1 MDYIHKNI
9 LNYKEGWI
17 MNNYWDQEINN
28 NIQYIKQLSKQY
40 PTINSACTEV
50 INLEAILNLPKG
62 TEHYLSDIHGEY
74 EAFIHVLNNASG
86 VIRRKIDYIFDNTIR
101 EHEKRRLAM
110 LIYYP
115 EQILERVKNEE
126 ENLLEW
132 YEITLHRLVLVCRE
146 ISSKYTRSKVRK
158 ALPKDFEYIIEELL
172 HEQQREVNKQE
183 YYDGIINTII
193 KINRADNFMIAI
205 CRVIQRLAIDR
216 LHIIGDI
223 YDRGPGA
230 HIILDKLMQHHSIDI
245 QWGNHDILWMGAA
258 AGSLACIAS
267 TIRISARYGNLN
279 TIEEGYGINLLPLA
293 TFAMEYYKDDN
304 CDNFDL
310 VVSDKSAYTCKEI
323 NIIKKIHKA
332 ISIIQFKL
340 EGKIIQRNPNYIMND
355 RLLLNMIDYEKG
367 TIKIAE
373 KTYKLSDNY
382 FPTINPKNPYEL
394 TIEEKDVMEKL
405 RLSYRNNEKL
415 QKHTRFLFSKGSMY
429 LTYNSNLLFHG
440 CIPMDI
446 KGVFNKVTID
456 GKSYSGKKL
465 IDKIEMLIR
474 EYYFNNNNELNNID
488 YFWYLWTGP
497 NSPLFGKNKMATFE
511 RYFLNDK
518 DIKKEYKNSYYRYR
532 DSEEKCREILHEFGI
547 SEDNSHII
555 NGHVP
560 VEVKKGE
567 SPIKAKG
574 KLLVIDGGLSEA
586 YQHITGI
593 AGYTLIY
600 NSYGLLMVAHE
611 KFESKKKAIE
621 NEKDIVSSY
630 QILEKNNKRLRV
642 KNTDIGK
649 ELKKEIIGLKM
660 LLQAYHKGIIKEK

>member
-1 MDYIHKNI
+1 
-9 LNYKEGWI
+9 
-17 MNNYWDQEINN
+17 MNNYWDEDINS
-28 NIQYIKQLSKQY
+28 NIQYIKLLSKQY

-62 TEHYLSDIHGEY
+62 TEHFLSDIHGEY

-86 VIRRKIDYIFDNTIR
+86 VIRRKIDFIFDNSIR
-101 EHEKRRLAM
+101 EHEKKRLAM

-115 EQILERVKNEE
+115 EQILEKVKNEE

-132 YEITLHRLVLVCRE
+132 YEITLHRLILVCRE

-193 KINRADNFMIAI
+193 EVNRADNFIIAI

-230 HIILDKLMQHHSIDI
+230 HIILDKLMKHHSVDV

-258 AGSLACIAS
+258 AGSLACIAN
-267 TIRISARYGNLN
+267 TIRISTRYGNLD

-293 TFAMEYYKDDN
+293 TFALEYYKEDS
-304 CDNFDL
+304 CKNFNIIL
-310 VVSDKSAYTCKEI
+310 SDKSKYTNKEI
-323 NIIKKIHKA
+323 SLMKKIHKA
-332 ISIIQFKL
+332 ITIIQFKL
-340 EGKIIQRNPNYIMND
+340 EGQVINRNPNFMMGD
-355 RLLLNMIDYEKG
+355 RLILNNINYKEG
-367 TIKIAE
+367 TILIDGKV
-373 KTYKLSDNY
+373 YDLNDCS

-394 TIEEKDVMEKL
+394 NDEEKDVMYKL
-405 RLSYRNNEKL
+405 SLSYQSNEKL
-415 QKHTRFLFSKGSMY
+415 QKHTKFLFAKGSMY
-429 LTYNSNLLFHG
+429 LKYNSNLLYHG
-440 CIPMDI
+440 CIPMDE
-446 KGVFNKVTID
+446 D
-456 GKSYSGKKL
+456 GSFTEVYIGNEYYSGKNL
-465 IDKIEMLIR
+465 IDKIEILIR
-474 EYYFNNNNELNNID
+474 DYYFNNNNEFNNKD
-488 YFWYLWTGP
+488 YFWYLWIGP
-497 NSPLFGKNKMATFE
+497 NSPLFGKKKMATFE

-518 DIKKEYKNSYYRYR
+518 DIKKEEKNNYYKYRNN
-532 DSEEKCREILHEFGI
+532 EKKCKEILMEFGI
-547 SEDNSHII
+547 DENTSHII

-567 SPIKAKG
+567 SPIKANG
-574 KLLVIDGGLSEA
+574 KLLVIDGGLSQA

-600 NSYGLLMVAHE
+600 NSFGLVMVAHE
-611 KFESKKKAIE
+611 KFESKKKAIA
-621 NEKDIVSSY
+621 NESDIVSSY
-630 QILEKNNKRLRV
+630 QVLEKKSKRIRV
-642 KNTDIGK
+642 KNTDIGQ
-649 ELKKEIIGLKM
+649 ELKKEITGLKM
-660 LLQAYHKGIIKEK
+660 LLKAYYKGVIKEK

>member
-1 MDYIHKNI
+1 
-9 LNYKEGWI
+9 
-17 MNNYWDQEINN
+17 MNNYWDKEINN
-28 NIQYIKQLSKQY
+28 NLQYVKQLSKQY

-62 TEHYLSDIHGEY
+62 TEHFLSDIHGEY

-86 VIRRKIDYIFDNTIR
+86 VIRRKIDHIFDNTIR

-115 EQILERVKNEE
+115 EQILEKVKNEE
-126 ENLLEW
+126 ENLMEW

-193 KINRADNFMIAI
+193 EINRADNFMIAI

-230 HIILDKLMQHHSIDI
+230 HIILDKLMGHHSIDI

-258 AGSLACIAS
+258 AGSLACIAC
-267 TIRISARYGNLN
+267 TIRISSRYGNLN

-293 TFAMEYYKDDN
+293 TFAMEYYKDDS

-310 VVSDKSAYTCKEI
+310 VVLNKSEYTSKEI

-340 EGKIIQRNPNYIMND
+340 EGQIIRRNPNFQMDD

-367 TIKIAE
+367 IITLNG

-394 TIEEKDVMEKL
+394 TIEEKDVMDKL

-415 QKHTRFLFSKGSMY
+415 QKHTKFLFSKGSMY
-429 LTYNSNLLFHG
+429 LTFNSNLLFHG
-440 CIPMDI
+440 CIPMDK

-456 GKSYSGKKL
+456 DSSYGGKDL
-465 IDKIEMLIR
+465 IDKIELLLR
-474 EYYFNNNNELNNID
+474 DYYFNNNNTHNNID

-518 DIKKEYKNSYYRYR
+518 AVKKEDKNSYYRYR
-532 DSEEKCREILHEFGI
+532 DSEDKCREILLEFGI
-547 SEDNSHII
+547 TEDNSHII

-567 SPIKAKG
+567 SPIKANG

-611 KFESKKKAIE
+611 KFESKKKAIQ
-621 NEKDIVSSY
+621 NERDIVSSY
-630 QILEKNNKRLRV
+630 QILEKNSKRIRV
-642 KNTDIGK
+642 NNTDIGN